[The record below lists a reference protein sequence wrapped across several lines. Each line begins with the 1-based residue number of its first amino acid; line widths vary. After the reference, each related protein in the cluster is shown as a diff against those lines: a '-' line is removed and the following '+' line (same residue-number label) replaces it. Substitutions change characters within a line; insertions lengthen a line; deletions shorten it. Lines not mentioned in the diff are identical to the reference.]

1 MDLFLDTADIEQ
13 IKQGFN
19 IGILKGVTTNPS
31 ILLKAGKSRSDT
43 IKAIL
48 ENSNGLLFV
57 QTVSD
62 KYRDI
67 MIEANELLSFDS
79 KRIGIKIP
87 VTPDGIKAIQE
98 LKKSSVKTL
107 ATAVFST
114 SQAIISAI
122 AGADYIAPYINRMEQ
137 NGIDAI
143 EVIKEIRNIYE
154 MNCFE
159 TKILAASFRN
169 VEQVIRT
176 IKAGAHSVTISYELF
191 CDMFNNYLTDKS
203 IKKFAEDWV
212 ALNEKIKIKQ

>member
-1 MDLFLDTADIEQ
+1 MELFLDTADIEQ
-13 IKQGFN
+13 IKQGFD
-19 IGILKGVTTNPS
+19 IGILRGVTTNPS

-67 MIEANELLSFDS
+67 IIEANELLSFDS

-87 VTPDGIKAIQE
+87 VTPDGVKAIQE
-98 LKKSSVKTL
+98 LKKNSVKTL
-107 ATAVFST
+107 ATAVFSS

-154 MNCFE
+154 MNCIE

-191 CDMFNNYLTDKS
+191 CDMFNNFLTDKS

>member
-13 IKQGFN
+13 IKQGFD

-143 EVIKEIRNIYE
+143 EVIEEIRNIYE

>member
-13 IKQGFN
+13 IKQGFD

-143 EVIKEIRNIYE
+143 EVIKEIRSIYE

-176 IKAGAHSVTISYELF
+176 IKAGTHSVTISYELF

-212 ALNEKIKIKQ
+212 ALNENIKIKQ

>member
-1 MDLFLDTADIEQ
+1 MELFLDTADIKQ
-13 IKQGFN
+13 IKQGFD

-31 ILLKAGKSRSDT
+31 LLLKSGKSRSDI

-48 ENSNGLLFV
+48 ENSNGILFV

-98 LKKSSVKTL
+98 LKKGSVKTI
-107 ATAVFST
+107 ATAVFTT
-114 SQAIISAI
+114 SQAIVSAI

-143 EVIKEIRNIYE
+143 EVVKEIRSIYE
-154 MNCFE
+154 TNCLE

-203 IKKFAEDWV
+203 IKKFAEDWEEF
-212 ALNEKIKIKQ
+212 NKK

>member
-1 MDLFLDTADIEQ
+1 LDLFLDTADIEQ
-13 IKQGFN
+13 IKQGFD
-19 IGILKGVTTNPS
+19 IGILTGVTTNPS
-31 ILLKAGKSRSDT
+31 ILLKCGKSRSDT

-67 MIEANELLSFDS
+67 MIEVRELLSFDS

-107 ATAVFST
+107 ATAVFNT

-143 EVIKEIRNIYE
+143 ETIREIRNIYE
-154 MNCFE
+154 MNCIE

-169 VEQVIRT
+169 VEQIIRT

-203 IKKFAEDWV
+203 IKKFAEDWM
-212 ALNEKIKIKQ
+212 ALNERLK